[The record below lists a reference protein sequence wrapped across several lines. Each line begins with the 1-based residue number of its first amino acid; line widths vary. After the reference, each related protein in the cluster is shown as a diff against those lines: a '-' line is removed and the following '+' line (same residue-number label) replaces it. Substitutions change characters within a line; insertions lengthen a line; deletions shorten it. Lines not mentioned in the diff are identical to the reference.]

1 MDSARLRLYQLGSEA
16 ETFPSLN
23 LTVFQFSLKRKVRG
37 STPSSPV
44 RQEPHPLHWF
54 VRDID
59 IGDTPPSDTRSDTGA
74 MTRSVSSV
82 TSR

>member
-1 MDSARLRLYQLGSEA
+1 MAARPLRPA
-16 ETFPSLN
+16 PT
-23 LTVFQFSLKRKVRG
+23 R